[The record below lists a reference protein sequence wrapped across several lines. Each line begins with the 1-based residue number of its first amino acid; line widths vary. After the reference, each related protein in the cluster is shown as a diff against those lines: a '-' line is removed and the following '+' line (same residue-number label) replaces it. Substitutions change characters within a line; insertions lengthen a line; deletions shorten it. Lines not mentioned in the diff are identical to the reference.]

1 MQLIY
6 WERLIHNEDDPS
18 YMLSKDPKFS
28 LTEELNEALG
38 EFTYT
43 LKGLHVCFICTD
55 ELQNPQDMSNI
66 IEAAYSLLEYRG
78 YTKMTEYPFENY
90 ANNKYVLVEKSDSIG
105 NCLESISSFQNNQVN
120 EIVTICKNTEKYA
133 LEGFWQSIDLVKS
146 LSDTIAQEDNADRM
160 HVDIKCIFLLPA
172 KFFHLFISN
181 NCFFPP
187 CFETVIKTIPLNE
200 LIIKFRRL
208 KDRCVL
214 FQENLTIIKPE
225 YIDQIKE
232 DYNKFQSSSY
242 IIEQTNKN
250 STLPKYIEG
259 NIELEPGEHTSDN
272 TERSHGKERESI

>member
-66 IEAAYSLLEYRG
+66 IEAAYCLLGNRG
-78 YTKMTEYPFENY
+78 YTKISNYPIRNY
-90 ANNKYVLVEKSDSIG
+90 EHNNFILVEQSDSIG
-105 NCLESISSFQNNQVN
+105 NCLELISRFRNNQVN
-120 EIVTICKNTEKYA
+120 EIISICKSLEKCS
-133 LEGFWQSIDLVKS
+133 LKGFWQSNELVEKIS
-146 LSDTIAQEDNADRM
+146 ENIVKEVQADNM
-160 HVDIKCIFLLPA
+160 CVDIKCIFFLPA
-172 KFFHLFISN
+172 DFFDVFISN
-181 NCFFPP
+181 DCFFPP

-250 STLPKYIEG
+250 STLPKYIEDD
-259 NIELEPGEHTSDN
+259 IELEP
-272 TERSHGKERESI
+272 